1 MKFRETRTRLL
12 MPNSLLIN
20 LSFSESTCFLVSML
34 TISAKIETILIPEKI
49 LVRNKLMKKLIVSQK
64 NQEWQMVYT
73 REKIKNQK
81 KLDLIHIRSSQL
93 HLFLIKNLLYS
104 SINSPTSSPSKI
116 SPNCNLT

>member
-1 MKFRETRTRLL
+1 
-12 MPNSLLIN
+12 
-20 LSFSESTCFLVSML
+20 ML

-81 KLDLIHIRSSQL
+81 INK
-93 HLFLIKNLLYS
+93 FLSINPNKSMHKNLS
-104 SINSPTSSPSKI
+104 SILI
-116 SPNCNLT
+116 